1 MVKHHV
7 LIGLG
12 FKKKNFRN
20 RGVQYMIK
28 RAGKAVSNFM
38 GGAFPKD
45 QMTIQPYQRPL
56 PKMGGVV
63 VARHPLKFNY

>member
-12 FKKKNFRN
+12 FKRKNFRN
-20 RGVQYMIK
+20 RGMQYMIK
-28 RAGKAVSNFM
+28 NLKPVVSQFM

-45 QMTIQPYQRPL
+45 QMTIMPVNRPL
-56 PKMGGVV
+56 PKIGGVV
-63 VARHPLKFNY
+63 SRHPLKFNY

>member
-38 GGAFPKD
+38 GGAAPP
-45 QMTIQPYQRPL
+45 MTIMPYQRPL

-63 VARHPLKFNY
+63 LARHPLKFNY

>member
-12 FKKKNFRN
+12 FKRKNFRN
-20 RGVQYMIK
+20 RGIQYMIK
-28 RAGKAVSNFM
+28 RASPVISNFM
-38 GGAFPKD
+38 GGAAS
-45 QMTIQPYQRPL
+45 QMTIQPYQRLL